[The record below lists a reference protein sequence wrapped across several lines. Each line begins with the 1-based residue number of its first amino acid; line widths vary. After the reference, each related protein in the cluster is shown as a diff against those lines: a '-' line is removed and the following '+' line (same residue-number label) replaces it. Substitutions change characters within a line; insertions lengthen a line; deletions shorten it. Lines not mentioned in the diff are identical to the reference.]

1 MGAPHLLWPPA
12 PENVVLAADEIHLW
26 SWPLDL
32 PASRIE
38 ALRRALSEEEGRRA
52 DRFRTGQLR
61 NRFVAG
67 RGTLRSVLARYLGLQ
82 PRQLQ
87 LTYEP
92 LGKPVLAT
100 AVGPGRLHFN
110 ISHSHGL
117 ALLAVADGREV
128 GVDLEQIRPMPN
140 AARLVERFFSPQE
153 NRQWRR
159 LPPEAQPTA
168 FFQAWTR
175 KEAWLKAIGSGLSF
189 PLSQFCVSL
198 LPGEQARVLSIR
210 GDTAEAAQ
218 WWLDSCEPS
227 PGYVAAVAVQG
238 RPAAIRRWAVQQD
251 E

>member
-1 MGAPHLLWPPA
+1 MGAPHLVWPPA

-32 PASRIE
+32 LASRVE
-38 ALRRALSEEEGRRA
+38 ALRLVLSDEEGRRA

-61 NRFVAG
+61 DRFVAG
-67 RGTLRSVLARYLGLQ
+67 RGTLRSVLARYLGLP

-87 LTYEP
+87 LAYEP
-92 LGKPVLAT
+92 LGKPLLAP
-100 AVGPGRLHFN
+100 AGGQCRVHFN

-153 NRQWRR
+153 NDQWRQ
-159 LPPEAQPTA
+159 LPPETQPTA

-175 KEAWLKAIGSGLSF
+175 KEGLAEGHRQRPVVPLEPVLRIAPARRAGKGSVHSGRRGGSR
-189 PLSQFCVSL
+189 PVV
-198 LPGEQARVLSIR
+198 AR
-210 GDTAEAAQ
+210 
-218 WWLDSCEPS
+218 
-227 PGYVAAVAVQG
+227 
-238 RPAAIRRWAVQQD
+238 
-251 E
+251 